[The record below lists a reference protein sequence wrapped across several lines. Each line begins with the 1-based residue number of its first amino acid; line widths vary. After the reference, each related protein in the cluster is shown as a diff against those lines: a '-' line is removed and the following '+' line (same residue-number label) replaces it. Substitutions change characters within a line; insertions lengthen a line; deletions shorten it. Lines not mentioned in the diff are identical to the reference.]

1 MNIEQQALE
10 LAENRRRASEALT
23 LGDIDTYLELIV
35 PRATA
40 IERLQNAL
48 LEGAVYVVKD
58 PGARRLLAEIEL
70 SEIEDMDQAGMR
82 LLYSWLAPRDY
93 ALALSRVSALISPV
107 SVPET
112 LRKFVEEARQCYAF
126 QQPNAVYSLSRT
138 ILETA
143 VNDICVWIGRMPKH
157 VLQEDDFR
165 EWPFSRRLR
174 LLSSGPSY
182 TRAYDHYKLLCRLV
196 HGGTTV
202 TSGEALIA
210 LAETLGYVSQLYAV
224 HSHAM
229 RGRA

>member
-1 MNIEQQALE
+1 MDVEQQALE
-10 LAENRRRASEALT
+10 LAEIRRRASEALT
-23 LGDIDTYLELIV
+23 SGDIDTYLELIV

-48 LEGAVYVVKD
+48 LESAVHVVKD
-58 PGARRLLAEIEL
+58 PGTSRLLAEIEL

-93 ALALSRVSALISPV
+93 ALALSRVNALISPI

-112 LRKFVEEARQCYAF
+112 LRQVVEEARQCYAF

-143 VNDICVWIGRMPKH
+143 VNDICVRIGRMPNHDLRKWS
-157 VLQEDDFR
+157 FCC
-165 EWPFSRRLR
+165 RLGF
-174 LLSSGPSY
+174 LLSGPRH
-182 TRAYDHYKLLCRLV
+182 TQALDHYHLLCRLV

-202 TSGEALIA
+202 TSGDALTA
-210 LAETLGYVSQLYAV
+210 LAETLGYVSHLYAV
-224 HSHAM
+224 HCHAM
-229 RGRA
+229 RGRP